1 MNESLERF
9 LDDLLI
15 RNLEND
21 SKKDADLHT
30 RNKNIKKVI
39 SSLKISSLYEDL

>member
-1 MNESLERF
+1 MDESLEQF

-21 SKKDADLHT
+21 SKKDADLNY
-30 RNKNIKKVI
+30 NKNIKKVI